1 VDIIGGNA
9 RGLLEVL
16 SMLDMWHGAEDS
28 MTNVIEVAGLSKR
41 FGSLTAVD
49 DITFNVERGEIFG
62 LLGKN
67 GAGKTTTVEIL
78 EGYQTPDAGRVQV
91 LGVDPKK
98 GGGAW
103 KDRIGLVLQD
113 SDFDPSHTVTETVK
127 LFAGFF
133 SNPKSVPETL
143 ELVGLTDKATTRIG
157 RLSGG
162 QRRRVDVALGIV
174 GSPELLFLDEPTTG
188 FDPSA
193 RREFWTM
200 LEGLRSAGT
209 SIVLT
214 THYMEEAQHL
224 CDRIAILSAGR
235 IVAEGTSTSLIAMA
249 GSTTVRF
256 DVVEGLDVDTL
267 ARETGIAF
275 AVQGDLVVAT
285 LNAAQPE
292 LLRLLQYV
300 EREGTVLSGFEVVRP
315 TLDDVFLDVTG
326 EQV

>member
-1 VDIIGGNA
+1 MA
-9 RGLLEVL
+9 
-16 SMLDMWHGAEDS
+16 S
-28 MTNVIEVAGLSKR
+28 VIEVSGLTKR
-41 FGSLTAVD
+41 FGSLAAVND
-49 DITFNVERGEIFG
+49 VTFNVERGEIFG

-78 EGYQTPDAGRVQV
+78 EGYQAPDEGRVTV
-91 LGVDPKK
+91 LGVEPKR

-113 SDFDPSHTVTETVK
+113 SDFDPSHTVAETVQ

-133 SNPKSVPETL
+133 TKPKSVAETL
-143 ELVGLTDKATTRIG
+143 ELVGLSDKTNTRIG

-209 SIVLT
+209 TILLT

-224 CDRIAILSAGR
+224 CDRIAILNAGR
-235 IVAEGTSTSLIAMA
+235 IVAEGTSTTLIALA
-249 GSTTVRF
+249 GETTVRF
-256 DVVEGLDVDTL
+256 DVVPGLDVAALSRD
-267 ARETGIAF
+267 TGIEFRVVGEVAS
-275 AVQGDLVVAT
+275 ATIPDAQG
-285 LNAAQPE
+285 Q
-292 LLRLLQYV
+292 LLRLLQHAA
-300 EREGTVLSGFEVVRP
+300 REGIELRGLGVVRP

-326 EQV
+326 ETT

>member
-1 VDIIGGNA
+1 MA
-9 RGLLEVL
+9 
-16 SMLDMWHGAEDS
+16 S
-28 MTNVIEVAGLSKR
+28 VIEVSGLTKR
-41 FGSLTAVD
+41 FGSLTAVND
-49 DITFNVERGEIFG
+49 VSFSVERGEIFG

-78 EGYQTPDAGRVQV
+78 EGYQSPDEGRVAV
-91 LGVDPKK
+91 LGVEPKK

-113 SDFDPSHTVTETVK
+113 SDFDPSHTVAETVQ

-133 SNPKSVPETL
+133 TKPKSVAETL
-143 ELVGLTDKATTRIG
+143 ALVGLSDKANSRIG

-209 SIVLT
+209 SILLT

-224 CDRIAILSAGR
+224 CDRIAILAAGR
-235 IVAEGTSTSLIAMA
+235 IVAEGTSTTLIALA
-249 GSTTVRF
+249 GETTLRF
-256 DVVEGLDVDTL
+256 DAVPGLDVAALSRD
-267 ARETGIAF
+267 TGIEF
-275 AVQGDLVVAT
+275 RVVGETVSAT
-285 LNAAQPE
+285 IPDAQRQ
-292 LLRLLQYV
+292 LLRLLQHA
-300 EREGTVLSGFEVVRP
+300 ERDGIELRGLGVVRP

-326 EQV
+326 EST

>member
-1 VDIIGGNA
+1 MA
-9 RGLLEVL
+9 
-16 SMLDMWHGAEDS
+16 
-28 MTNVIEVAGLSKR
+28 NVIEVAGLTKR

-49 DITFNVERGEIFG
+49 DVSFSVERGAIFG

-78 EGYQTPDAGRVQV
+78 EGYQSPDQGRVQV

-113 SDFDPSHTVTETVK
+113 SDFDPLHTVTETVK

-133 SNPKSVPETL
+133 SHPRSVAETL
-143 ELVGLTDKATTRIG
+143 ELVGLSDKASTRIG

-162 QRRRVDVALGIV
+162 QRRRVDVALGII

-209 SIVLT
+209 SILLT

-224 CDRIAILSAGR
+224 CDRIAILAAGR
-235 IVAEGTSTSLIAMA
+235 IVAEGTSTSLIALA
-249 GSTTVRF
+249 GATTLRF
-256 DVVEGLDVDTL
+256 SVVDGLDVGTLSREAGIEFNVQGEVASATL
-267 ARETGIAF
+267 A
-275 AVQGDLVVAT
+275 
-285 LNAAQPE
+285 NAQAE

-300 EREGTVLSGFEVVRP
+300 ERAGIELVDFEVVRP

-326 EQV
+326 DPA

>member
-1 VDIIGGNA
+1 
-9 RGLLEVL
+9 
-16 SMLDMWHGAEDS
+16 MPK
-28 MTNVIEVAGLSKR
+28 VIEVEGLTKR

-49 DITFNVERGEIFG
+49 DVSFSVERGEIFG

-78 EGYQTPDAGRVQV
+78 EGYQSPDEGRVQV

-98 GGGAW
+98 GSGAW

-133 SNPKSVPETL
+133 SHPKSVAETL

-200 LEGLRSAGT
+200 LEGLRSSGT

-214 THYMEEAQHL
+214 THYMEEAQYL
-224 CDRIAILSAGR
+224 CDRIAILAAGR
-235 IVAEGTSTSLIAMA
+235 IVAEGTSTSLIALA
-249 GSTTVRF
+249 GMTTVRF
-256 DVVEGLDVDTL
+256 AVVEGLDLEDLSREARITFRVDGDVVSAVL
-267 ARETGIAF
+267 AAPQSEM
-275 AVQGDLVVAT
+275 
-285 LNAAQPE
+285 
-292 LLRLLQYV
+292 LRLLQYL
-300 EREGTVLSGFEVVRP
+300 ERVGIELDGLEVVRP

-326 EQV
+326 DRA

>member
-1 VDIIGGNA
+1 
-9 RGLLEVL
+9 
-16 SMLDMWHGAEDS
+16 MLYMLHVAEDS
-28 MTNVIEVAGLSKR
+28 MANVIEVAGLTKR

-49 DITFNVERGEIFG
+49 DVSFSVERGAIFG

-78 EGYQTPDAGRVQV
+78 EGYQSPDQGRVQV

-113 SDFDPSHTVTETVK
+113 SDFDPLHTVTETVK

-133 SNPKSVPETL
+133 SHPRSVAETL
-143 ELVGLTDKATTRIG
+143 ELVGLSDKASTRIG

-162 QRRRVDVALGIV
+162 QRRRVDVALGII

-209 SIVLT
+209 SILLT

-224 CDRIAILSAGR
+224 CDRIAILAAGS
-235 IVAEGTSTSLIAMA
+235 IVAEGTSTSLIALA
-249 GSTTVRF
+249 GATTLRF
-256 DVVEGLDVDTL
+256 SVVDGLDVGTLSREAGIEFNVQGEVASATL
-267 ARETGIAF
+267 A
-275 AVQGDLVVAT
+275 
-285 LNAAQPE
+285 NAQAE

-300 EREGTVLSGFEVVRP
+300 ERAGIELVDFEVVRP

-326 EQV
+326 DPA

>member
-1 VDIIGGNA
+1 M
-9 RGLLEVL
+9 
-16 SMLDMWHGAEDS
+16 S
-28 MTNVIEVAGLSKR
+28 NVIEVAGLTKR
-41 FGSLTAVD
+41 FGTLTAVND
-49 DITFNVERGEIFG
+49 VSFSVERGEIFG

-78 EGYQTPDAGRVQV
+78 EGYQSPDEGRVSV

-133 SNPKSVPETL
+133 SHPKSVAETL
-143 ELVGLTDKATTRIG
+143 DLVGLTDKADVRIG

-209 SIVLT
+209 SILLT

-224 CDRIAILSAGR
+224 CDRIAILAAGR
-235 IVAEGTSTSLIAMA
+235 IVAEGTSTSLIALA
-249 GSTTVRF
+249 GTTTVRF
-256 DVVEGLDVDTL
+256 NVVDGLDVAALSNGAGVDFRV
-267 ARETGIAF
+267 A
-275 AVQGDLVVAT
+275 GDVVSAALV
-285 LNAAQPE
+285 NAQSE
-292 LLRLLQYV
+292 LLRLLRYV
-300 EREGTVLSGFEVVRP
+300 ERVGLELDGLEVVRP

-326 EQV
+326 ERT

>member
-1 VDIIGGNA
+1 MA
-9 RGLLEVL
+9 
-16 SMLDMWHGAEDS
+16 
-28 MTNVIEVAGLSKR
+28 NVIEVTGLTKR
-41 FGSLTAVD
+41 FGSLTAVND
-49 DITFNVERGEIFG
+49 VSFSVERGEIFG

-78 EGYQTPDAGRVQV
+78 EGYQTLDEGRVEV

-113 SDFDPSHTVTETVK
+113 SDFDPSHTVAETVK

-133 SNPKSVPETL
+133 TNPRSVAETL
-143 ELVGLTDKATTRIG
+143 ELVRLTDKTDARIG

-200 LEGLRSAGT
+200 LEGLRSGGT
-209 SIVLT
+209 SILLT
-214 THYMEEAQHL
+214 THYMEEAQRL
-224 CDRIAILSAGR
+224 CDRIAILAAGR
-235 IVAEGTSTSLIAMA
+235 IVAEGTSASLIALA
-249 GSTTVRF
+249 GETMVRF
-256 DVVEGLDVDTL
+256 DFEAGLDIVAL
-267 ARETGIAF
+267 SKGSGIDF
-275 AVQGDLVVAT
+275 RVVGDVVTAT
-285 LNAAQPE
+285 IPHAQTQ
-292 LLRLLQYV
+292 LLRLLQHA
-300 EREGTVLSGFEVVRP
+300 EHEGIELRGLGVVRP

-326 EQV
+326 ETT

>member
-1 VDIIGGNA
+1 
-9 RGLLEVL
+9 
-16 SMLDMWHGAEDS
+16 
-28 MTNVIEVAGLSKR
+28 MTNVIEVAGLTKR
-41 FGSLTAVD
+41 FGTLTAVND
-49 DITFNVERGEIFG
+49 VSFSVERGEIFG

-78 EGYQTPDAGRVQV
+78 EGYQSPDEGRVSV

-133 SNPKSVPETL
+133 SHPKSVVETL
-143 ELVGLTDKATTRIG
+143 ELVGLTDKADVRIG

-209 SIVLT
+209 SILLT

-224 CDRIAILSAGR
+224 CDRIAILAAGR
-235 IVAEGTSTSLIAMA
+235 IVAEGTSTSLIALA
-249 GSTTVRF
+249 GTTNVRF
-256 DVVEGLDVDTL
+256 NRVDGLDVPAL
-267 ARETGIAF
+267 SHGSGIEFQVA
-275 AVQGDLVVAT
+275 GDVVTAALV
-285 LNAAQPE
+285 NAQSE

-300 EREGTVLSGFEVVRP
+300 ERVGLELDGLEVVRP

-326 EQV
+326 ERS

>member
-1 VDIIGGNA
+1 M
-9 RGLLEVL
+9 
-16 SMLDMWHGAEDS
+16 S
-28 MTNVIEVAGLSKR
+28 NVIEVAGLTKR
-41 FGSLTAVD
+41 FGTLTAVND
-49 DITFNVERGEIFG
+49 VSFSVERGEIFG

-78 EGYQTPDAGRVQV
+78 EGYQSPDEGRVSV

-133 SNPKSVPETL
+133 SHPKSVAETL
-143 ELVGLTDKATTRIG
+143 DLVGLTDKADVRIG

-209 SIVLT
+209 SILLT

-224 CDRIAILSAGR
+224 CDRIAILAAGR
-235 IVAEGTSTSLIAMA
+235 IVAEGTSTSLIALA
-249 GSTTVRF
+249 GTTTVRF
-256 DVVEGLDVDTL
+256 NVVDGLDVAAL
-267 ARETGIAF
+267 SNGAGIDFRVA
-275 AVQGDLVVAT
+275 GDVVSAALV
-285 LNAAQPE
+285 NAQSE
-292 LLRLLQYV
+292 LLRLLRYV
-300 EREGTVLSGFEVVRP
+300 ERVGLELDGLEVVRP

-326 EQV
+326 ERT

>member
-1 VDIIGGNA
+1 
-9 RGLLEVL
+9 
-16 SMLDMWHGAEDS
+16 MLHVAEDS
-28 MTNVIEVAGLSKR
+28 MANVIEVAGLTKR

-49 DITFNVERGEIFG
+49 DVSFSVERGAIFG

-78 EGYQTPDAGRVQV
+78 EGYQSPDQGRVQV

-113 SDFDPSHTVTETVK
+113 SDFDPLHTVTETVK

-133 SNPKSVPETL
+133 SHPRSVAETL
-143 ELVGLTDKATTRIG
+143 ELVGLSDKASTRIG

-162 QRRRVDVALGIV
+162 QRRRVDVALGII

-209 SIVLT
+209 SILLT
-214 THYMEEAQHL
+214 THYMEEAQNL
-224 CDRIAILSAGR
+224 SARIAILAAGR
-235 IVAEGTSTSLIAMA
+235 IVAEGSSTALIALA
-249 GSTTVRF
+249 GATTLRCS
-256 DVVEGLDVDTL
+256 VVDGLDVGTLSREAGIEFNVQGEVASATL
-267 ARETGIAF
+267 A
-275 AVQGDLVVAT
+275 
-285 LNAAQPE
+285 NAQAE

-300 EREGTVLSGFEVVRP
+300 ERAGIELVDFEVVRP

-326 EQV
+326 DPE

>member
-1 VDIIGGNA
+1 M
-9 RGLLEVL
+9 
-16 SMLDMWHGAEDS
+16 S
-28 MTNVIEVAGLSKR
+28 TVIEVAGLTKR

-49 DITFNVERGEIFG
+49 DVSFSVERGEIFG

-78 EGYQTPDAGRVQV
+78 EGYQAPDEGRVQV

-113 SDFDPSHTVTETVK
+113 SDFDPSHTVAETVN

-133 SNPKSVPETL
+133 SKPKSVAETL
-143 ELVGLTDKATTRIG
+143 ELVGLTDKADVRIG

-209 SIVLT
+209 SILLT

-224 CDRIAILSAGR
+224 CDRIAILAAGR
-235 IVAEGTSTSLIAMA
+235 IVAEGTSTSLIALA
-249 GSTTVRF
+249 GTTSVRF
-256 DVVEGLDVDTL
+256 NLTPGLDVAALSRGAGIDFQVRSDVVTASL
-267 ARETGIAF
+267 A
-275 AVQGDLVVAT
+275 
-285 LNAAQPE
+285 NAQSQ
-292 LLRLLQYV
+292 LLALLQHV
-300 EREGTVLSGFEVVRP
+300 EREGLELDGLEVLRP

-326 EQV
+326 ESS

>member
-1 VDIIGGNA
+1 MA
-9 RGLLEVL
+9 
-16 SMLDMWHGAEDS
+16 
-28 MTNVIEVAGLSKR
+28 NVIEVTGLTKR
-41 FGSLTAVD
+41 FGSLMAVD
-49 DITFNVERGEIFG
+49 DVSFNVERGEIFG

-78 EGYQTPDAGRVQV
+78 EGYQVPDEGHVTV
-91 LGVDPKK
+91 LGVDPQK

-113 SDFDPSHTVTETVK
+113 SDFDPIHTVAETVA

-133 SNPKSVPETL
+133 TKPKSVAETL
-143 ELVGLTDKATTRIG
+143 ELVGLSDKANARIG

-200 LEGLRSAGT
+200 LEGLRAKGT
-209 SIVLT
+209 SILLT

-224 CDRIAILSAGR
+224 CDRIAILAGGR
-235 IVAEGTSTSLIAMA
+235 IVAEGTSTTLIALA
-249 GSTTVRF
+249 GETTVRF
-256 DVVEGLDVDTL
+256 DHQPGLDVVAL
-267 ARETGIAF
+267 SEKTGIDFRVIGDMVSA
-275 AVQGDLVVAT
+275 AVPD
-285 LNAAQPE
+285 AQRS
-292 LLRLLQYV
+292 LFRLLQHA
-300 EREGTVLSGFEVVRP
+300 EREGIVLSGLGVVRP
-315 TLDDVFLDVTG
+315 TLDDVFLGVTG
-326 EQV
+326 EST

>member
-1 VDIIGGNA
+1 MA
-9 RGLLEVL
+9 
-16 SMLDMWHGAEDS
+16 
-28 MTNVIEVAGLSKR
+28 NVIEVTGLTKR

-49 DITFNVERGEIFG
+49 DVSFNVERGEIFG

-78 EGYQTPDAGRVQV
+78 EGYQVPDEGHVTV
-91 LGVDPKK
+91 LGVDPQK

-113 SDFDPSHTVTETVK
+113 SDFDPIHTVAETVA

-133 SNPKSVPETL
+133 TKPKSVAETL
-143 ELVGLTDKATTRIG
+143 ELVGLSDKANARIG

-200 LEGLRSAGT
+200 LEGLRAKGT
-209 SIVLT
+209 SILLT

-224 CDRIAILSAGR
+224 CDRIAILAGGR
-235 IVAEGTSTSLIAMA
+235 IVAEGTSTTLIALA
-249 GSTTVRF
+249 GETTVRF
-256 DVVEGLDVDTL
+256 DHQPGLDVVAL
-267 ARETGIAF
+267 SEKTGIDFRVIGDMVSA
-275 AVQGDLVVAT
+275 AVPD
-285 LNAAQPE
+285 AQRS
-292 LLRLLQYV
+292 LFRLLQHA
-300 EREGTVLSGFEVVRP
+300 EREGIVLSGLGVVRP
-315 TLDDVFLDVTG
+315 TLDDVFLGVTG
-326 EQV
+326 EST